1 METALFSYRYG
12 NTFLYKIPPTMKIIL
27 LFLLPLILFSC
38 PMPILILSFFIF
50 LFVGLLNGISLFEI
64 VKNIKPV
71 FYYAFF
77 LIIAHVLSVFSVFLR
92 DPSFINATV
101 FIPGMDTFLII
112 ARIITAMECTSLFFF
127 STTSLELKEGIAKL
141 EALLTFN
148 KSSGKLSQT
157 FALFILFI
165 PTVFSVWTQLNNAW
179 KARGGKN
186 SIKKLYA
193 LIPPFISILLHKAHT
208 TELSLRNRLY

>member
-1 METALFSYRYG
+1 MENPLFSYRYG
-12 NTFLYKIPPTMKIIL
+12 NTFLYKIPSTLKIIL
-27 LFLLPLILFSC
+27 LFVIPLILFSC
-38 PMPILILSFFIF
+38 SMPILIVSFFIF
-50 LFVGLLNGISLFEI
+50 LIIGFLNKISFLEI

-77 LIIAHVLSVFSVFLR
+77 LIIAHILSVFSLFLS
-92 DPSFINATV
+92 DPTLLNATL

-127 STTSLELKEGIAKL
+127 TTTSLELKEGIGKL
-141 EALLTFN
+141 ESIVTFK
-148 KSSGKLSQT
+148 KSSGSFSQT

-186 SIKKLYA
+186 SIKKLYT

-208 TELSLRNRLY
+208 TELSLRNRL